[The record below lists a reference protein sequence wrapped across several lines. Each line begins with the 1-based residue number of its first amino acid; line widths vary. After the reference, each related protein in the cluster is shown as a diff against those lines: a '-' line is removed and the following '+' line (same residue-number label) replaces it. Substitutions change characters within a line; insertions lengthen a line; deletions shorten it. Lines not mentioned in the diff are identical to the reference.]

1 MRRCHD
7 RYVTTP
13 ASPRSFEHDEGGLT
27 VNHVLAGFC
36 HTAPATRLGARLA
49 FARGDIH
56 LFILPHVSGD
66 QTSSSSKRVLNDDL
80 KHSLSA
86 KTTATTAPRQGRA
99 MASITRQV
107 SGEPE
112 SPDEPLNP
120 ALRTIALA
128 DDILITE
135 DPPSSDPASSKALTR
150 LKREEDHRTRGRGG
164 SLRRRLV
171 GGDIV
176 ALCLAWGVQAVTH
189 GAGGVGLE
197 LSLSALAVVVTL
209 FVMQCA
215 GLYRSRVCAQ
225 RSLEAFRVVIASAIG
240 TAAFISCDAIAER
253 VSVVGPLEA
262 GAAAVLA
269 ILLLRWR
276 FNRWLLARRSASKFL
291 RTVVMVGTNED
302 AEALWRLLSDEPE
315 LGYRVGGVAG
325 EPQKSAPWGDLP
337 TCTQIKGLGALA
349 RQVDASGVIIVASS
363 LVGDERKETVD
374 SALAAGLHV
383 QLWAGLDGFSSRR
396 TRMAPVSGV
405 PLLYVEPKDIA
416 AWQLAIKRGMD
427 ILLAAVLLV
436 LTSPLLA
443 AAALAVKL
451 TDRGPVMY
459 RSQRVGRYG
468 KPIMILKLRTMV
480 PNAAQMMVNVAEL
493 NERTGGPLFKASYD
507 PRVTKVGHLLR
518 ATSIDELPQLWN
530 VLNGS
535 MSLVGPRP
543 ALVQE
548 VEQFDSELQRRHEMR
563 PGITGLWQVEARDNP
578 SFSAYR
584 RLDLAYVDDWSLAL
598 DIAIVAGTAHQ
609 LVARAAKA
617 FMQVTRD
624 RKAPLANEAASTSPG
639 AGPGELSGET
649 G

>member
-86 KTTATTAPRQGRA
+86 KTIATTAPRQGRA

-150 LKREEDHRTRGRGG
+150 LKRKEDHRTRGRGG

-325 EPQKSAPWGDLP
+325 EPQR
-337 TCTQIKGLGALA
+337 A
-349 RQVDASGVIIVASS
+349 R
-363 LVGDERKETVD
+363 R
-374 SALAAGLHV
+374 
-383 QLWAGLDGFSSRR
+383 
-396 TRMAPVSGV
+396 
-405 PLLYVEPKDIA
+405 
-416 AWQLAIKRGMD
+416 
-427 ILLAAVLLV
+427 
-436 LTSPLLA
+436 
-443 AAALAVKL
+443 
-451 TDRGPVMY
+451 
-459 RSQRVGRYG
+459 
-468 KPIMILKLRTMV
+468 
-480 PNAAQMMVNVAEL
+480 
-493 NERTGGPLFKASYD
+493 
-507 PRVTKVGHLLR
+507 
-518 ATSIDELPQLWN
+518 
-530 VLNGS
+530 
-535 MSLVGPRP
+535 
-543 ALVQE
+543 
-548 VEQFDSELQRRHEMR
+548 
-563 PGITGLWQVEARDNP
+563 
-578 SFSAYR
+578 
-584 RLDLAYVDDWSLAL
+584 
-598 DIAIVAGTAHQ
+598 
-609 LVARAAKA
+609 
-617 FMQVTRD
+617 
-624 RKAPLANEAASTSPG
+624 
-639 AGPGELSGET
+639 GET
-649 G
+649 CPPAHRSKGSVHWPGRWMPAA